1 MSLNKCQ
8 SPFRTNTRCDF
19 TVYRWRNLEYWLSF
33 IFTLSPSDTIIIYSK
48 HYLSSLLI
56 TKYSYVIYYLSIKHV
71 PYLVDINLYPLN
83 IHHYLFLMFNITL
96 NFSTITL
103 TDNQYNV
110 NCPPYYIKYRQLYLA
125 VHIFTHNSF
134 NNTILNSNT

>member
-1 MSLNKCQ
+1 MSITIQVKHTLRQTKKPRILIVIYIHI
-8 SPFRTNTRCDF
+8 SPPN
-19 TVYRWRNLEYWLSF
+19 
-33 IFTLSPSDTIIIYSK
+33 TIIIYSK

-110 NCPPYYIKYRQLYLA
+110 NCPPYYIKYRPLYLA